1 MDKQL
6 NNEIFNKVFEDI
18 RGYENLYE
26 ISKNGE
32 IWSYK
37 NKSIMSSS
45 IHRGKYYI
53 GLMKDKILKKYSIE
67 KLLELQ
73 QYSNSKIIIKLNINL
88 SNELFN
94 KVFEDVKGY
103 EGLYK
108 ISKNGEIWSYFY
120 KSILLPIKD
129 ELGYY
134 KINLTNKDKKKTKC
148 SIHRL
153 LALQWIPNPDNK
165 PFIDHIDRNPS
176 NNSLTNLRWATHKE
190 NMNNKKDNISL
201 LNETQLKEREAKIKQ
216 YHADWF
222 QKMYPIQRQILG
234 ITPRKEMVKTQ
245 QPNYDRDKTRNYRAR
260 LTEDKKETLLENRRQ
275 KYKEDGKEKQQEYI
289 KSLSE
294 DRKIERNE
302 KNKMNK
308 QNRTP
313 EQKEADAIKR
323 KAKYDAN
330 IEINREKA
338 REYQRK
344 KRLV

>member
-1 MDKQL
+1 MSMQP
-6 NNEIFNKVFEDI
+6 NNELFYNFEDI
-18 RGYENLYE
+18 RGYENLYK

-37 NKSIMSSS
+37 HKKIK
-45 IHRGKYYI
+45 IPQLHRGKYYI
-53 GLMKDKILKKYSIE
+53 GLMKNNIQKKYSIE

-73 QYSNSKIIIKLNINL
+73 QYSNSKIIIKLDINL

-108 ISKNGEIWSYFY
+108 ISKNGEIWSCFY
-120 KSILLPIKD
+120 KKVMTANMD

-134 KINLTNKDKKKTKC
+134 KILLTNKDNQKTKC
-148 SIHRL
+148 CVHRL

-165 PFIDHIDRNPS
+165 PQIDHIDRNPS
-176 NNSLTNLRWATHKE
+176 NNSLSNLRWATQSE
-190 NMNNKKDNISL
+190 NCQNKKCNLSL

-222 QKMYPIQRQILG
+222 QKMYPIQQQILG
-234 ITPRKEMVKTQ
+234 ITPRKEMVKTK
-245 QPNYDRDKTRNYRAR
+245 QPNYNRDQARQYRAR
-260 LTEDKKETLLENRRQ
+260 LTEDKKEKIKAQ
-275 KYKEDGKEKQQEYI
+275 KRSAYHNGGQEKQQEYI